1 MRSTKYSTP
10 DSEVEPYLSLLE
22 VSDLSVSFKIEAGLV
37 HAVDGVSL
45 SLDKGEIL
53 GLAGES
59 GSGKSTF
66 GYSLIRVLPK
76 TAVVNGKIV
85 FDGVELLELRDDA
98 MRQIRGK
105 RIAMVFQGSMNSLNP
120 LVRVEEQI
128 AEPLVLHLK
137 LDERK
142 ALEHARELLSQ
153 VGVEPEKGRSYP
165 HELSGGLKQRVAIAM
180 ALSTNPDL
188 LIADEP
194 TTALDVMTQAQI
206 MGLMRSLRDKFG
218 ISIIVISHDLAL
230 LSEVADRI
238 ALMYAGK
245 IVEVGE
251 TLAVVRNASHP
262 YTRALLASIPS
273 VENVGKE
280 SGSIPGDPPDPLNPL
295 NGCRFRPRCRLA
307 MQGCELFDNAPRHVD
322 SNHYAACI
330 LVGGKAN

>member
-1 MRSTKYSTP
+1 MVR
-10 DSEVEPYLSLLE
+10 YLSLLE
-22 VSDLSVSFKIEAGLV
+22 VSDLSVLFKIDAGAV
-37 HAVDGVSL
+37 HAVDGVDL
-45 SLDKGEIL
+45 QLDRGEIL

-76 TAVVNGKIV
+76 TAVVKGKIV
-85 FDGVELLELRDDA
+85 FDGVELLALGDQA
-98 MRQIRGK
+98 MRQVRGR
-105 RIAMVFQGSMNSLNP
+105 RIAMVFQSSMNSLNP

-128 AEPLVLHLK
+128 AEPLILHSK
-137 LDERK
+137 VDEHR
-142 ALEHARELLSQ
+142 ALESARELLSQ
-153 VGVEPEKGRSYP
+153 VGVEPSKGRNYP

-206 MGLMRSLRDKFG
+206 MSLMRSLRDKFG

-245 IVEVGE
+245 IVEVGK
-251 TLAVVRNASHP
+251 TQAVVRSASHP
-262 YTRALLASIPS
+262 YTQALLASIPS
-273 VENVGKE
+273 VDNVGKE

-307 MQGCELFDNAPRHVD
+307 TQGCESFDNVPRYVD

-330 LVGGKAN
+330 LVGGKTN